1 MGKKI
6 ITSLYEYV
14 MTQPAP
20 TKPGVDR
27 PVTPTAPPTAPP
39 RPPRPPRPYRPGI
52 DIDREPREDE
62 KERPMAGIMKNIKG
76 SIDQEKG
83 TILAKNLVKKLEK
96 LAALGVTEL

>member
-20 TKPGVDR
+20 PKPEVDQ
-27 PVTPTAPPTAPP
+27 PTTPAIPSAPP
-39 RPPRPPRPYRPGI
+39 RPGRAIPG
-52 DIDREPREDE
+52 REPNEE
-62 KERPMAGIMKNIKG
+62 EQERPMAGIMKNIKG

>member
-20 TKPGVDR
+20 TKPGVDQ

-39 RPPRPPRPYRPGI
+39 RPARPGI

-83 TILAKNLVKKLEK
+83 TVLAKNLVKKLEV